1 MLGFLWGE
9 KMPLPTEAEMRDRT
23 KTNAQMRE
31 MMAQIAGNVMG
42 IQNVLTNEN
51 IHSLGHGHYV
61 NNSVTQMHVDS
72 LNYPLAAQCQIDVIK
87 GVGSSVKHIYIRYNA
102 VNRFFYKYF
111 NGSAW
116 TTIELISAEAVKTAL
131 EALATVKHRHA
142 QTTHLNNLTAGKW
155 FQTIVSA
162 ATTENGYPLADVC
175 IINVEASEATSIKTQ
190 EIYYPALDRTF
201 NRYFNGTTW
210 TTTEDFTLKNNAVLK
225 SYLAPS
231 LLNEIPNKVEWLP
244 VAAAWS
250 MSYDPATK
258 TLSWPHML
266 LAPKFSYSSTIRLR
280 VPAGSIQLKTLTGY
294 DYIWLDTTNID
305 QSTGN
310 AQLSDIKF
318 GTYSTSGYCEKNN
331 QILIAKV
338 DYAGN
343 IHKAEGIPSITVL
356 GQSTQ
361 ATVKDTFRVVK
372 TANQAYFYTPATNGN
387 LVRYRFYRQIQAF
400 DGVHAMSQS
409 DFWRLAEVDAVDAN
423 SIAVVTKSLAENA
436 EWDCAIRVTGAADH
450 SGGVHGDELQDTTNF
465 APYFLLDG
473 CKYAQDAVFDKQ
485 VKELTFVQESKIFF
499 ENTQNVLCTRQKI
512 MKVTKAGIK
521 NYQKIVFKAAANLFT
536 AWLFLAPIRRKANN
550 DNTGAQITDTFI
562 RFPNYVPENVAEA
575 GFTQVY
581 TDTKDGD
588 QFIISSAVSGVSV
601 KVKLSNFNGMPK
613 PVTHLSSANFY
624 NKLYFSA
631 IDSRVA
637 NYTTQ
642 VGETWEVTS
651 EMSIDVAA

>member
-1 MLGFLWGE
+1 
-9 KMPLPTEAEMRDRT
+9 MPIPSAVELRDRT
-23 KTNAQMRE
+23 KKNSEVRE
-31 MMAQIAGNVMG
+31 MLAQIAENVMG

-87 GVGSSVKHIYIRYNA
+87 GLGSSVKHVYVRYNA

-111 NGSAW
+111 NGTTW
-116 TTIELISAEAVKTAL
+116 TTTELISAEAVKTAL

-142 QTTHLNNLTAGKW
+142 QTIHLNDLTAGKW

-162 ATTENGYPLADVC
+162 ATTEKGYPLSSVC

-190 EIYYPALDRTF
+190 EIYYPTLDRTF

-210 TTTEDFTLKNNAVLK
+210 TTNEDFSLKAGSVLK

-231 LLNEIPNKVEWLP
+231 LLNAIPNYFEWSS
-244 VAAAWS
+244 VGAAWS
-250 MSYDPATK
+250 MTYEPTTK
-258 TLSWPHML
+258 TLSWSHML
-266 LAPKFSYSSTIRLR
+266 LAASADYASTLRLR
-280 VPAGSIQLKTLTGY
+280 VPAGSIQVTNPTGY
-294 DYIWLDTTNID
+294 DYIYLDLTNVD

-310 AQLSDIKF
+310 VELTDIKV
-318 GTYSTSGYCEKNN
+318 GTYSGSGYTQKNN
-331 QILIAKV
+331 QILIAKL

-343 IHKAEGIPSITVL
+343 IYEGVGVPKITVL
-356 GQSTQ
+356 GQTAQ
-361 ATVKDTFRVVK
+361 AVTKDTFRVVK
-372 TANQAYFYTPATNGN
+372 TATQVYFYTPAMNGN
-387 LVRYRFYRQIQAF
+387 LIRYRFYRQVQAF

-409 DFWRLAEVDAVDAN
+409 DVWRLAEVDAVDAN

-450 SGGVHGDELQDTTNF
+450 SGGVHGDEVQDITNF

-637 NYTTQ
+637 NYTTTIN
-642 VGETWEVTS
+642 ETWEITS